1 MTTSTARHAILSET
15 ATFDPKTGELRVV
28 IETPKGSRNKYD
40 YDPECGCL
48 DLATV
53 LPEGMSFPYDFGFV
67 PSTLGE
73 DGDPLDILVLMDA
86 PVVPSCVIRA
96 RPVGTIEAKQK
107 AKGEDWQRNDRL
119 IAVATH
125 AQTHQDVK
133 SLEDLRPHLVDE
145 IKEFF
150 IEYNRLRGRK
160 FKPLALSG
168 PDKSR
173 ELIKSGMDV
182 FKKQN
187 HQNTEPA

>member
-1 MTTSTARHAILSET
+1 MTTRTARHAILSET
-15 ATFDPKTGELRVV
+15 ATFDPETGELRVV

-40 YDPECGCL
+40 YDPECDCL

-86 PVVPSCVIRA
+86 PVVPGCVIRA
-96 RPVGTIEAKQK
+96 RPVGAIEAKQK

-125 AQTHQDVK
+125 AQTHENVK
-133 SLEDLRPHLVDE
+133 SLEICVH
-145 IKEFF
+145 ICSM
-150 IEYNRLRGRK
+150 RLKR
-160 FKPLALSG
+160 FLSTIIACG
-168 PDKSR
+168 AASSNPS
-173 ELIKSGMDV
+173 
-182 FKKQN
+182 
-187 HQNTEPA
+187 P